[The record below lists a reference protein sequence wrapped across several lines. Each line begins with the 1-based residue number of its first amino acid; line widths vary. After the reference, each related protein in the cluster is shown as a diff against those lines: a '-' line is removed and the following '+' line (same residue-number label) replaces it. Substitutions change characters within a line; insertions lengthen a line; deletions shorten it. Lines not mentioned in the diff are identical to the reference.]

1 MRPPGGAQN
10 RATFVDKAR
19 EIVLASESAWR
30 ILMAEHARLREFLVA
45 IDRATASRAWCRPGA
60 ELAGLKQ
67 LLQALRAFDD
77 ATHRPKGVTLLEVL
91 RSRCPGPADRAML
104 QAHEQQQAEC
114 SRLLEGA
121 IALLEEVGGGR
132 EEAAQECL
140 DRLWRHRALLRQH
153 LVQEDTALRAL
164 ALKVLTADDWSAV
177 ASSISKVVRSSGRP
191 PTGPRT
197 A

>member
-1 MRPPGGAQN
+1 M
-10 RATFVDKAR
+10 
-19 EIVLASESAWR
+19 LASESAWR

-45 IDRATASRAWCRPGA
+45 IDRATASRAWCRPGE
-60 ELAGLKQ
+60 ELSGLRQ

-77 ATHRPKGVTLLEVL
+77 ATHRPKGVTLLGAL
-91 RSRCPGPADRAML
+91 HSRCPAPADRAML

-114 SRLLEGA
+114 SHLLDEA

-140 DRLWRHRALLRQH
+140 DRLSRHRALLRQH
-153 LVQEDTALRAL
+153 LVQEDTALRAM
-164 ALKVLTADDWSAV
+164 ALKALTADDWSAV
-177 ASSISKVVRSSGRP
+177 ASSISKVVRGSGRP